1 MKYPITKILYILT
14 SILLILAPIDLNA
27 ETSKSSYDTIIL
39 VHGLGRTSTS
49 MVLLKRRLEK
59 AGYQV
64 ISESYPSTKRTIQEH
79 AKWLQTIINQCEKDQ
94 PNNIHLVTHS
104 LGGIITRYLFAT
116 KKPDS
121 LGRVVMLSP
130 PNAGSEVIDFLKDS
144 ELFKG
149 LLGPSSQQIGTDKD
163 SIPQNLGPVD
173 FELGVITGDVSFNP
187 INSLLIPGEDDGKVS
202 LESAK
207 VKGMKDFL
215 VVHKSH
221 TFIMNSP
228 EIANQIIHFLQNGI
242 FIHPTPPQ
250 S

>member
-1 MKYPITKILYILT
+1 
-14 SILLILAPIDLNA
+14 
-27 ETSKSSYDTIIL
+27 
-39 VHGLGRTSTS
+39 
-49 MVLLKRRLEK
+49 
-59 AGYQV
+59 
-64 ISESYPSTKRTIQEH
+64 
-79 AKWLQTIINQCEKDQ
+79 
-94 PNNIHLVTHS
+94 
-104 LGGIITRYLFAT
+104 
-116 KKPDS
+116 
-121 LGRVVMLSP
+121 ML
-130 PNAGSEVIDFLKDS
+130 
-144 ELFKG
+144 
-149 LLGPSSQQIGTDKD
+149 QIGTDKD